1 VAIIYGMA
9 DSERRFI
16 NKLPG
21 EVKNID
27 DIPKVKRH
35 FERKVKE
42 KDTGFF
48 AGLRKWNY
56 RRQVNKFDKQ
66 KDYATLK
73 GAKGENKVIEE
84 LSKLNDNYHVF
95 CGVNLVLPRAV
106 TYNGERNLRS
116 AQMDFVVVCPKGV
129 FMIEVKNW
137 SKSYARGHRGFSPYE
152 QTERAGRVLW
162 IELQNSFLGTR
173 VTNVLLSIKG
183 SFPYDR
189 NYKSVFVS
197 SLDRI
202 VPFLNTREIT
212 LNRKQVG
219 RLAWILKWHVTKQR

>member
-1 VAIIYGMA
+1 MA

-21 EVKNID
+21 EVKKIE

-35 FERKVKE
+35 FERKVKQ

-56 RRQVNKFDKQ
+56 KRQVSKFENQNDF
-66 KDYATLK
+66 ATLK
-73 GAKGENKVIEE
+73 GAKGENKVIQE

-95 CGVNLVLPRAV
+95 CGVRLALPRAV
-106 TYNGERNLRS
+106 TYRGERNLRS
-116 AQMDFVVVCPKGV
+116 AQMDFVIVCPKGV

-137 SKSYARGHRGFSPYE
+137 SKSYAASHGGFSPYE

-162 IELQNSFLGTR
+162 IDLQNSFLGTR
-173 VTNVLLSIKG
+173 VTNVLLSING

-189 NYKSVFVS
+189 RYKSVFVS

-202 VPFLNTREIT
+202 VPFLTSREIT
-212 LNRKQVG
+212 LDRKQVG
-219 RLAWILKWHVTKQR
+219 RLAGALKWHVTKQR

>member
-1 VAIIYGMA
+1 M
-9 DSERRFI
+9 F
-16 NKLPG
+16 PG
-21 EVKNID
+21 EVKKIE

-48 AGLRKWNY
+48 SGLRKWNY
-56 RRQVNKFDKQ
+56 KRQVNKFKK

-84 LSKLNDNYHVF
+84 LSKLNDNYHVM
-95 CGVNLVLPRAV
+95 CGVNLALPRAV
-106 TYNGERNLRS
+106 TYNGQRNLRS
-116 AQMDFVVVCPKGV
+116 AQMDFVIVCPKGV

-137 SKSYARGHRGFSPYE
+137 TKKYVKSHSGLSPYE

-162 IELQNSFLGTR
+162 ISLQNSFIDTR
-173 VTNVLLSIKG
+173 VTNVLLSIED

-202 VPFLNTREIT
+202 VPFLKSREIT
-212 LNRKQVG
+212 LNRKEVKRIVG
-219 RLAWILKWHVTKQR
+219 GLKWHITKER